1 MIITRHYHKITWPF
15 LGQCVAVALQ
25 LSFQSRHFRVLE
37 SFHFDNS
44 EVRTG
49 MTQGL
54 RPTEVLSGHCSQL
67 HPCEAVMIWVV
78 LSFGSLQFIIPV
90 SFKEENFFSAH
101 FYVGMSPQGFSSP
114 NIIITF
120 VLQALNSPQLIFFLR
135 SYLDT

>member
-44 EVRTG
+44 EVRTV

-78 LSFGSLQFIIPV
+78 LSFGSLQFIISV
-90 SFKEENFFSAH
+90 SFKEENFFFCTFLCGHESSRFFIPKH
-101 FYVGMSPQGFSSP
+101 HYYFCSSSP
-114 NIIITF
+114 ELSTT
-120 VLQALNSPQLIFFLR
+120 
-135 SYLDT
+135 YLFS